1 MDFYQGIFGSLANKM
16 PTELAFF
23 FENRGKY
30 DANGTLG
37 VAKNVWTGT
46 HIPLKVGSINSLWQI
61 LNLFS
66 RINCKLNRER
76 SGLRDR

>member
-23 FENRGKY
+23 FENRGWS

-37 VAKNVWTGT
+37 VAKNVMTGT
-46 HIPLKVGSINSLWQI
+46 HIPLNNMSNFLTFINKEIETANLGSIYPFCVLI
-61 LNLFS
+61 
-66 RINCKLNRER
+66 
-76 SGLRDR
+76 

>member
-1 MDFYQGIFGSLANKM
+1 MDFYQGIFGPFANKM

-37 VAKNVWTGT
+37 VAKNIRTGA
-46 HIPLKVGSINSLWQI
+46 HIPLNNMSSFLTFIDKEIDTANLGSTYPFGVLI
-61 LNLFS
+61 
-66 RINCKLNRER
+66 
-76 SGLRDR
+76 

>member
-37 VAKNVWTGT
+37 VAKNVWTGA
-46 HIPLKVGSINSLWQI
+46 HIPFNNMSSFLTFINKEIETANLGSIYPFCVLI
-61 LNLFS
+61 
-66 RINCKLNRER
+66 
-76 SGLRDR
+76 

>member
-23 FENRGKY
+23 FENRGRS

-37 VAKNVWTGT
+37 VAKNVRTGA
-46 HIPLKVGSINSLWQI
+46 HIPLNNMSSFLTFIDKEIDTANLGSTYPFCVLI
-61 LNLFS
+61 
-66 RINCKLNRER
+66 
-76 SGLRDR
+76 

>member
-1 MDFYQGIFGSLANKM
+1 MDFYKGIFGSLANKM

-37 VAKNVWTGT
+37 VAKNIRTGA
-46 HIPLKVGSINSLWQI
+46 HIPLNNMSSFLTFIDKEIDTANLGSTYPFCVLI
-61 LNLFS
+61 
-66 RINCKLNRER
+66 
-76 SGLRDR
+76 